1 MNKSE
6 GQFNKTTPTPT
17 QSGDYAESA
26 SQPKQRYTIDVTQGA
41 ANEVTRIKKMFDL
54 SITDVFKFSLSLMR
68 IYVDAVSQKKEMHV
82 VDPQNPGIM
91 TIVKLPLFN
100 DTTIEGG
107 PP

>member
-1 MNKSE
+1 MNKTE
-6 GQFNKTTPTPT
+6 AQFNNISPNPTK
-17 QSGDYAESA
+17 SSDNRGSE

-68 IYVDAVSQKKEMHV
+68 IYVDAVSQKKEIHV
-82 VDPQNPGIM
+82 VDPQNPGVM

-100 DTTIEGG
+100 DRTIEGG